1 MALVGLVSST
11 GKCTVNAILN
21 VSLSLSHNIFLS
33 FILCS
38 NIYSVWKNTCPPP
51 GSRPSRSPTPKPT
64 REAVP
69 SASPTKARI
78 SQPTLPP
85 LPKPSLP
92 TITEAMPVMLPS
104 TVTATDEVV
113 AVSSDE
119 AKDSGLESSTDEDEK
134 GNSNAPKPLS
144 PSSSAYFQSPGYLDE
159 WLRENDAAD
168 LYPYKGVGII
178 VAAASLVL
186 LLF

>member
-1 MALVGLVSST
+1 
-11 GKCTVNAILN
+11 
-21 VSLSLSHNIFLS
+21 
-33 FILCS
+33 
-38 NIYSVWKNTCPPP
+38 
-51 GSRPSRSPTPKPT
+51 
-64 REAVP
+64 
-69 SASPTKARI
+69 
-78 SQPTLPP
+78 
-85 LPKPSLP
+85 
-92 TITEAMPVMLPS
+92 MPVMLPS

-119 AKDSGLESSTDEDEK
+119 AVVSSNSSNEAIDSGLESSTDEDEK

-168 LYPYKGVGII
+168 HPYKDVGII
-178 VAAASLVL
+178 LAAASLVL

>member
-1 MALVGLVSST
+1 
-11 GKCTVNAILN
+11 
-21 VSLSLSHNIFLS
+21 
-33 FILCS
+33 
-38 NIYSVWKNTCPPP
+38 
-51 GSRPSRSPTPKPT
+51 
-64 REAVP
+64 
-69 SASPTKARI
+69 
-78 SQPTLPP
+78 
-85 LPKPSLP
+85 
-92 TITEAMPVMLPS
+92 MLPS

-119 AKDSGLESSTDEDEK
+119 AVVSSDEAIDSGLESSTDEDEK